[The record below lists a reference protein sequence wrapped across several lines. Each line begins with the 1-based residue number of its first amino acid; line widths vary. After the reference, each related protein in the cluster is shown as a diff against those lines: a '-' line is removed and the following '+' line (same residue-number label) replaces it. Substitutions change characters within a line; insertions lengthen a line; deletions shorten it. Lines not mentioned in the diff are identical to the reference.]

1 MIKIKN
7 LYKSYGKIQALK
19 GIDITI
25 NKGEFYGLLGPNGA
39 GKTTTINI
47 LSTILKPDKGDV
59 FINGFDLKIDSKKCK
74 NYIGIVPQEIAL
86 YDDLSAYENLMFWG
100 KLYKIK
106 SSILSIRVN
115 ELLDLM
121 GLEKRKHH
129 KIKTFSGGMKRR
141 INIACALL
149 HSPEVL
155 LMDEPTVGVDPQSRN
170 FIFEALQ
177 RLHQNGTTIIYTTH
191 YMEEVEKLCDKISII
206 DYGKIIAQGSIN
218 DLKKLSKISESII
231 IHSDSEFENKEDI
244 ISNSIKNKFDI
255 NDNFIKF
262 YSNNINTDLSKIINK
277 LNTLDINITNIEL
290 KKTNLET
297 LFLELTGRKLRD

>member
-39 GKTTTINI
+39 GKTTIINI

-177 RLHQNGTTIIYTTH
+177 KLHKNGTTIIYTTH

-231 IHSDSEFENKEDI
+231 IHSDSEFENKKDI

-277 LNTLDINITNIEL
+277 LNTIDINITNIEL
-290 KKTNLET
+290 KKTNLES
-297 LFLELTGRKLRD
+297 LFLELTGRKLHD

>member
-7 LYKSYGKIQALK
+7 LQKSYGDIQALN
-19 GIDITI
+19 GIDIEV

-47 LSTILKPDKGDV
+47 LSTILKPDKGEI
-59 FINGFDLKIDSKKCK
+59 FINGFNLKTESKKCK

-86 YDDLSAYENLMFWG
+86 YDDLSAYDNLVFWG
-100 KLYKIK
+100 KLYKIN
-106 SSILSIRVN
+106 SSLLSKRIN

-121 GLEKRKHH
+121 GLEQRKNH

-149 HSPEVL
+149 HSPKIL
-155 LMDEPTVGVDPQSRN
+155 LMDEPTVGLDPQSRN

-177 RLHQNGTTIIYTTH
+177 KLHQQGTTIIYTTH

-218 DLKKLSKISESII
+218 ELKKLSKISESII
-231 IHSDSEFENKEDI
+231 IHSDSELKGKKEI
-244 ISNSIKNKFDI
+244 ISSSIKNKFDI
-255 NDNFIKF
+255 FDNILKF
-262 YSNNINTDLSKIINK
+262 YTNNINTDLSKIINEI
-277 LNTLDINITNIEL
+277 NAIGINITNIEL

>member
-7 LYKSYGKIQALK
+7 LHKSYGDIQALK
-19 GIDITI
+19 GIDIEI
-25 NKGEFYGLLGPNGA
+25 KEGEFYGLLGPNGA

-47 LSTILKPDKGDV
+47 LSTILKPDDGEI
-59 FINGFDLKIDSKKCK
+59 FINGFNLKTDAKQCK

-86 YDDLSAYENLMFWG
+86 YDDLTAYDNLFFWG
-100 KLYKIK
+100 KLYKINNK
-106 SSILSIRVN
+106 LLSKKIN
-115 ELLDLM
+115 ELLNLM
-121 GLEKRKHH
+121 GLEERKNH

-149 HSPEVL
+149 HSPKVL

-170 FIFEALQ
+170 LIFEAL
-177 RLHQNGTTIIYTTH
+177 RKLHQQGTTIIYTTH
-191 YMEEVEKLCDKISII
+191 YMEEVEKLCNKISII

-218 DLKKLSKISESII
+218 ELKKLSKISESII
-231 IHSDSEFENKEDI
+231 IYSDSELKEKKEI
-244 ISNSIKNKFDI
+244 ISNSIKIPFDI
-255 NDNFIKF
+255 YDNNIKF
-262 YSNNINTDLSKIINK
+262 YTNNINTDLSKIINEI
-277 LNTLDINITNIEL
+277 NTIGINITNIEL

>member
-1 MIKIKN
+1 MIEIKN
-7 LYKSYGKIQALK
+7 LHKSYGKIQAIK

-25 NKGEFYGLLGPNGA
+25 NEGEFYGLLGPNGA

-59 FINGFDLKIDSKKCK
+59 FINGIDLKTESKKCK
-74 NYIGIVPQEIAL
+74 NFIGIVPQEIAL
-86 YDDLSAYENLMFWG
+86 YDDLSAYDNLVFWG
-100 KLYKIK
+100 KLYKINC
-106 SSILSIRVN
+106 SLLSKRIN

-121 GLEKRKHH
+121 GLEQRKNH

-149 HSPEVL
+149 HSPKIL

-177 RLHQNGTTIIYTTH
+177 KLHQQGTTIIYTTH

-218 DLKKLSKISESII
+218 ELKKLSKISESII
-231 IHSDSEFENKEDI
+231 IHSDSELKNKTEI
-244 ISNSIKNKFDI
+244 ISNSIENKFDVS
-255 NDNFIKF
+255 DDFIKF
-262 YSNNINTDLSKIINK
+262 YCKNINSDLSKIINK
-277 LNTLDINITNIEL
+277 LNAIGINITNIEL